1 MPHQALGQVV
11 LEDCPRL
18 HVLQAELAEEQL
30 RQSGELLRV
39 GRRVPGGDLVLA
51 KLDGQRRASA

>member
-18 HVLQAELAEEQL
+18 HVLEAELAEEQL
-30 RQSGELLRV
+30 GQSGELLRV
-39 GRRVPGGDLVLA
+39 GRRVPGVDLVLA
-51 KLDGQRRASA
+51 KLNCQG